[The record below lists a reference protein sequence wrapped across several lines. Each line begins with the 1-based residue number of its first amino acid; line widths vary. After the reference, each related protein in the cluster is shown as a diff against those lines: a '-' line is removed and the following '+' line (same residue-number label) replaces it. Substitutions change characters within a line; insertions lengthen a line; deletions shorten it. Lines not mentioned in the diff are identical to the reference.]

1 MSGRVLCVD
10 SDPNLCAIIGEALG
24 AQGYRVEARHDG
36 LAALEAVSTD
46 DFDLALIDIQLP
58 RRDGFEVLES
68 IRALRT
74 PACDIPVFLLT
85 GTRITAGYK
94 ERARAARATALVKK
108 PIPLDKLH
116 ALVKKHIKDAPPRVF
131 ERERPAVAKSA
142 ASAAA
147 PSVAHASAKPARA
160 KAIAL
165 EGELRD
171 LDFASLLHHLHG
183 LRATGAL
190 ILTHARRR
198 KVVQVR
204 EGYPV
209 GVKSNL
215 IGECFGNLLVQRGAI
230 DQAAFEESV
239 ARMKA
244 GEGLQ
249 GRILVAMQVMSEEEV
264 ARALLEQAEEKLL
277 EVFEWKRGR
286 YEFKQGARL
295 AGGLALPQGRA
306 PASWVLEGVRARMP
320 IERIDRRLRRRA
332 DQFVARADSPF
343 YRLQDVELADV
354 ERQLVDG
361 LDGKQRVG
369 SFLRS
374 DERVRRALY
383 GLIVTGLLDT
393 RAAGGD
399 ADGRRATD
407 RASGGRKRDERGE
420 RDLRTELAASAERMR
435 RQTDFEV
442 LGVGTDASVE
452 EIEAGFEEVARRAHP
467 DRFQHS
473 SQSVRALADEVFAR
487 IEAAH
492 ERLRDPRKRQEYL
505 LELQRGER
513 RAAQEKEEARK
524 LEAEVEFQRGEAL
537 LRERKYEAA
546 LLCFGNALERNPA
559 EGEYHAHYG
568 YCLFLI
574 HQDETAMVE
583 EAIEHVKRG
592 LKLARDHEKPYLF
605 LGRLYKAIGQGGAA
619 EKMFTRAVQIR
630 PDSVEALREL
640 RLINMRKNKKGLIG
654 RILRR

>member
-24 AQGYRVEARHDG
+24 SEGYEVDARHDG

-58 RRDGFEVLES
+58 RRDGFEVLEA
-68 IRALRT
+68 IRALPT

-85 GTRITAGYK
+85 ATRISAAYK
-94 ERARAARATALVKK
+94 DRARAARATALVKK
-108 PIPLDKLH
+108 PIPLDKLS
-116 ALVKKHIKDAPPRVF
+116 ALVAKHIKDAPPRAV
-131 ERERPAVAKSA
+131 ERESSAPAPA
-142 ASAAA
+142 AT
-147 PSVAHASAKPARA
+147 
-160 KAIAL
+160 KAIEL

-183 LRATGAL
+183 LRASGAL
-190 ILTHARRR
+190 ILTHARKR

-209 GVKSNL
+209 AVKSNL

-230 DQAAFEESV
+230 DQQAFDESV
-239 ARMKA
+239 ARMRA

-249 GRILVAMQVMSEEEV
+249 GQILVAMQVMSEEDV
-264 ARALLEQAEEKLL
+264 AKALLEQAEEKLL

-295 AGGLALPQGRA
+295 AGGLALPSGRA
-306 PASWVLEGVRARMP
+306 PAAWVLAGVRTRAP
-320 IERIDRRLRRRA
+320 IERIDRKLRRRA

-343 YRLQDVELADV
+343 YRLQDVALSEV
-354 ERQLVDG
+354 EQQLVEG

-383 GLIVTGLLDT
+383 GLLVTGLLDT
-393 RAAGGD
+393 RAAGGASD
-399 ADGRRATD
+399 DSRSAARANKS
-407 RASGGRKRDERGE
+407 APRDNPGD
-420 RDLRTELAASAERMR
+420 RDLRADLAATAERMR
-435 RQTDFEV
+435 RQTDFEI
-442 LGVGTDASVE
+442 LGVSQGADAAE
-452 EIEAGFEEVARRAHP
+452 LARAFEEVARRAHP

-473 SQSVRALADEVFAR
+473 SQSVRALADDVFAR

-492 ERLRDPRKRQEYL
+492 ERLCDPRKRQEYV
-505 LELQRGER
+505 LELQRGEK
-513 RAAQEKEEARK
+513 RAAQQKEEARK
-524 LEAEVEFQRGEAL
+524 LDAEVEFQRGEAH
-537 LRERKYEAA
+537 LRDRKYEAA
-546 LLCFGNALERNPA
+546 LMCFGNALERNPS

-619 EKMFTRAVQIR
+619 EKMFTRAIQIR
-630 PDSVEALREL
+630 PDSVEAMREL